1 MAAAAA
7 GRPRPAVPGQVRAV
21 AARRVDLFQHEPEGF
36 SMHRILIV
44 TPNRSRLAEFAQ
56 TLIENQDFQVAWV
69 DCGQA
74 AIADVMKHPP
84 LGVIIDENLLDIP
97 GIDLVRRILPI
108 NALINTVVISDLAPE
123 AFHEASEGL
132 GIMAQLPPNPTESDA
147 LLIMT
152 RLKRMN
158 LLTFAQTRRV
168 EAGGAQKHDHL
179 QRHGDNAHHP
189 DMPE

>member
-7 GRPRPAVPGQVRAV
+7 GRPKPAAPGRAR
-21 AARRVDLFQHEPEGF
+21 AAGARLNGIEPAPEAF

-44 TPNRSRLAEFAQ
+44 TPDRRSLSAFAESLEESQ
-56 TLIENQDFQVAWV
+56 EVQVAWAES
-69 DCGQA
+69 GQS
-74 AIADVMKHPP
+74 AISNVMKQTP
-84 LGVIIDENLLDIP
+84 LGVIIDENLLDMT
-97 GIDLVRRILPI
+97 GFDLVRRILPI

-132 GIMAQLPPNPTESDA
+132 GIMAQLPPNPTKSDA
-147 LLIMT
+147 REILA

-168 EAGGAQKHDHL
+168 DAGGAQRHDHL

>member
-1 MAAAAA
+1 
-7 GRPRPAVPGQVRAV
+7 
-21 AARRVDLFQHEPEGF
+21 
-36 SMHRILIV
+36 MHRILIV

-56 TLIENQDFQVAWV
+56 TLIKNQDFQVAWV

-84 LGVIIDENLLDIP
+84 LGVIIDENLLGIP
-97 GIDLVRRILPI
+97 GLDLVRRLLPI
-108 NALINTVVISDLAPE
+108 NALINTAMISDLSPE

-168 EAGGAQKHDHL
+168 DAGGAKRHDHL